1 MIVFTLDLGRI
12 DKSKIFTSAKT
23 GKRYLSFGLVEG
35 PDQYSNAG
43 QVVHSISREARA
55 AGVKAGV
62 VGSWKILGGRKPKQR
77 TTTEQGAP

>member
-35 PDQYSNAG
+35 PDQHGNAG
-43 QVVHSISREARA
+43 QVVHSISREERA
-55 AGVKAGV
+55 GGEKGKV
-62 VGSWKILGGRKPKQR
+62 VGSWKHVGSKKPDQR
-77 TTTEQGAP
+77 TTMEPGAP